1 MSMSYKINFDAL
13 RQDGL
18 KPLFEALERGFKSL
32 GIDFYLVGA
41 IARDTWFAHKGISPL
56 GTKDV
61 DFAIY
66 IPSKEDYEKL
76 KKYLSDKEGFNT
88 STQNEFVVFS
98 PEGLQVDLL
107 PFGEIE
113 VEGKVMLEGKG
124 LTQIAVNGFR
134 EVYELGTSIV
144 EFGNEQSFK
153 VCTLPGIVI
162 LKLIAFDDRPEVRTK
177 DIKDIALILK
187 YYFDIESDIIY
198 DSHNDLFEDDRDT
211 PLIAARV
218 LGRQI
223 KPILNRSEEL
233 KKRIITIMES
243 EISKD
248 EKSKIAELMANGTN
262 NTIVEALEILKE
274 ILKGVNETQK

>member
-1 MSMSYKINFDAL
+1 MSYKINFEAL
-13 RQDGL
+13 RQEGL
-18 KPLFEALERGFKSL
+18 KPLFEALERGFKLL

-41 IARDTWFAHKGISPL
+41 IARDTWFANKGIAPL

-61 DFAIY
+61 DFAVY

-76 KKYLSDKEGFNT
+76 KNYLSDKEGFNT
-88 STQNEFVVFS
+88 SNQNEFVVFS

-144 EFGNEQSFK
+144 EFENEQSFK

-177 DIKDIALILK
+177 DIKDIAIILK
-187 YYFDIESDIIY
+187 HYFDIESDIIY
-198 DSHNDLFEDDRDT
+198 DSHNDLFEDDRDI

-233 KKRIITIMES
+233 EKRVITILEN

-248 EKSKIAELMANGTN
+248 EKSKMAELMANGTN

-274 ILKGVNETQK
+274 ILIGINETQK

>member
-1 MSMSYKINFDAL
+1 M
-13 RQDGL
+13 
-18 KPLFEALERGFKSL
+18 KPLFEAIERGFKLL

-41 IARDTWFAHKGISPL
+41 IARDTWFAHKGIAPL

-61 DFAIY
+61 DFAVY

-88 STQNEFVVFS
+88 STQNELVVFS
-98 PEGLQVDLL
+98 PEGVQVDLL

-134 EVYELGTSIV
+134 EVYEAGTSIV
-144 EFGNEQSFK
+144 EFENEQSFK

-187 YYFDIESDIIY
+187 HYFDIESDIIY
-198 DSHNDLFEDDRDT
+198 DLHNDLFEDERDT

-233 KKRIITIMES
+233 EKRIIAILEN

-248 EKSKIAELMANGTN
+248 EKSKISELMANGTN
-262 NTIVEALEILKE
+262 NSIVEALEILKE
-274 ILKGVNETQK
+274 ILIGINESQK

>member
-1 MSMSYKINFDAL
+1 MSYKINFEAL
-13 RQDGL
+13 RQEGL
-18 KPLFEALERGFKSL
+18 KPLFEALERGFKLL

-41 IARDTWFAHKGISPL
+41 IARDTWFAHKGIAPL

-61 DFAIY
+61 DFAVY

-134 EVYELGTSIV
+134 EVYEVGTSIV
-144 EFGNEQSFK
+144 EFENEQSFK

-187 YYFDIESDIIY
+187 HYFDIESDIIY
-198 DSHNDLFEDDRDT
+198 DFHNDLFEDERDT

-233 KKRIITIMES
+233 EKRIITILEN

-274 ILKGVNETQK
+274 ILIGINESQK

>member
-1 MSMSYKINFDAL
+1 MTMSYKINFDAL

-18 KPLFEALERGFKSL
+18 KPLFEALERGFKLL

-61 DFAIY
+61 DFAVY

-76 KKYLSDKEGFNT
+76 KKYLSDNEGFNT
-88 STQNEFVVFS
+88 SSQNEFVVFS

-124 LTQIAVNGFR
+124 LSQIAVNGFR

-144 EFGNEQSFK
+144 EFENEQSFK

-187 YYFDIESDIIY
+187 HYFDIESDIIY
-198 DSHNDLFEDDRDT
+198 DSHNDLFDDERDT

-223 KPILNRSEEL
+223 KPILNQSEEL

-243 EISKD
+243 EIRKD
-248 EKSKIAELMANGTN
+248 EKSKIAELMTNDTN

-274 ILKGVNETQK
+274 ILIGINETQK